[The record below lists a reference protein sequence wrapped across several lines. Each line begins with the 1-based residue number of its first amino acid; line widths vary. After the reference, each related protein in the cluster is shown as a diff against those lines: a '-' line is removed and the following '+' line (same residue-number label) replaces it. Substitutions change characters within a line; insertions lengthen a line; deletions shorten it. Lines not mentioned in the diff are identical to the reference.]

1 MAAPADRYEPL
12 PGLFGLPGHF
22 LRKLSPRGR
31 RVVAVLAAVLLA
43 GAVVAAIVLIPRIT
57 DSKRDYAAAQRE
69 ARAQAAER
77 RLARL
82 IAEQRPRRGRVDLG
96 ASAPNTVLIG
106 GVERAITRDVRTRV
120 AAGELQNPARRT
132 DCRALGREGG
142 RLILGCTAVTS
153 ELATTEE
160 ITGATVGYSF
170 RAAIGVSSGRY
181 AFCKASGRPALGFTE
196 QQRAAVAL
204 SPACGG

>member
-12 PGLFGLPGHF
+12 PGLFGLPTHF

-31 RVVAVLAAVLLA
+31 RVVAVLAAVLPA
-43 GAVVAAIVLIPRIT
+43 GAVVAAIVLVPRIT
-57 DSKRDYAAAQRE
+57 ESKRDYAAAQRE

-77 RLARL
+77 RARL

-132 DCRALGREGG
+132 DCRALGRDGG